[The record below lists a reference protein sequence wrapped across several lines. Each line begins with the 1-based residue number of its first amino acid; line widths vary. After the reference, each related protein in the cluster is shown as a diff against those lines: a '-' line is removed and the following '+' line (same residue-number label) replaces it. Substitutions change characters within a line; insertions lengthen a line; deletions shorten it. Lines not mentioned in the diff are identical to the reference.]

1 MANTALRCT
10 NPACAAQGEV
20 QTSKTCVVCHQP
32 TSWSVLR
39 VPPAGASKV
48 IGPIYTAPM
57 PAQDPKASKKASK
70 KAPEARP
77 VGVETRTCVTDG
89 CVRYHLAVSDAFCGA
104 CGAATIP
111 ALTT

>member
-10 NPACAAQGEV
+10 NPACSARGEV

-39 VPPAGASKV
+39 VPPPSASQV

-57 PAQDPKASKKASK
+57 PTQGAKPPKGSKKKDHQA
-70 KAPEARP
+70 
-77 VGVETRTCVTDG
+77 GVQTRTCVTEG
-89 CVRYHLAVSDAFCGA
+89 CARYHLAQSDPFCGA
-104 CGAATIP
+104 CGAPTIP